1 MFKCVKSFMDG
12 PDYLYES
19 TIVPFPVVNGERECL
34 DGAVEDGEGPVV
46 PANHLTV
53 DSDERRN

>member
-1 MFKCVKSFMDG
+1 MDG

-53 DSDERRN
+53 DSDERRNWNKKDH